1 MDCLKKLY
9 KEEAKKCIAGIKK
22 SVQKLDKNSY
32 DEKVLLELRRL
43 NHMLRGSSLQM
54 GYNSVAII
62 AQEISDNIKNLVAA
76 LQKKDLDGSR
86 DIFIAVKAL
95 IKVLKMA
102 VAAEL
107 NGKSLNLKR
116 VK

>member
-1 MDCLKKLY
+1 MDDLKKLY
-9 KEEAKKCIAGIKK
+9 KDEAKKCITGIKK

-43 NHMLRGSSLQM
+43 NHMLRGSSMQM
-54 GYNSVAII
+54 DYNSVAII
-62 AQEISDNIKNLVAA
+62 ASEISDNIKKLVGA
-76 LQKKDLDGSR
+76 LQKKDHDTSR
-86 DIFIAVKAL
+86 DIFIAIKAL
-95 IKVLKMA
+95 IKVLKTA

-107 NGKSLNLKR
+107 NGKSLKLKR